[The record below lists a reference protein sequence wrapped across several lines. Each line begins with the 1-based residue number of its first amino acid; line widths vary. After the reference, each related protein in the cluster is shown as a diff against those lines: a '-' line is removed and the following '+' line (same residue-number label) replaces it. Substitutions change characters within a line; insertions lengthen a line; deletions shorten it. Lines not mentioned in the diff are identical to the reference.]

1 MIRILAVDDHEI
13 VREGVKRIFD
23 GSPFKAEVGEAR
35 SGPEALELVRGQEW
49 DIVILDISLGGRS
62 GIDVL
67 KELKQ
72 LRPRL
77 PVLILSMHTE
87 EQYALRAFKAGAAGY
102 LTKGSP
108 SEELVE
114 AIIKIV
120 RGGKYITPS
129 LAEKMVVDV
138 LSESGRLP
146 HETLSDREY
155 EVLCLIA
162 SGKTVG
168 EIAAELSLSDKTIST
183 YRARLLEKMGMK
195 SNADLTRYAIKNQLV
210 S

>member
-1 MIRILAVDDHEI
+1 MRILAVDDHEI

-23 GSPFKAEVGEAR
+23 GTSIEAEVGEAR
-35 SGPEALELVRGQEW
+35 TGAEALDLVRAQDW

-62 GIDVL
+62 GVDVL

-77 PVLILSMHTE
+77 PVLVLSMHSE

-114 AIIKIV
+114 AVNKIIK
-120 RGGKYITPS
+120 GGKYVTTS
-129 LAEKMVVDV
+129 LAEKLIVMPLD
-138 LSESGRLP
+138 SARPP
-146 HETLSDREY
+146 HEMLSDREY

-162 SGKTVG
+162 SGKSVG
-168 EIAAELSLSDKTIST
+168 EIAEELSLSDKTIST

-210 S
+210 H